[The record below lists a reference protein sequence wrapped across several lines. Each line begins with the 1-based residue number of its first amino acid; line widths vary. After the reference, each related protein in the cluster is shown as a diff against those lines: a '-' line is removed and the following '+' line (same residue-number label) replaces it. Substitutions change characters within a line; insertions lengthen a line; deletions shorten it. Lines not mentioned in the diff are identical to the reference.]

1 MHEPAVFE
9 IMFIQGWLGVIVTLI
24 GVVIYIIADA
34 CNSSMPAIN
43 AFVYTRSLFDS
54 AGNFFLT
61 IAVILGWGAFMAL
74 NFVLIGGTS
83 GMQVLV
89 YYDTAQ
95 LLIIL
100 TMMSNVGTWFGF
112 IFMFLGILLY
122 YIYCLDKKKNPCS
135 NDFQR
140 AESSSP
146 RN

>member
-1 MHEPAVFE
+1 
-9 IMFIQGWLGVIVTLI
+9 
-24 GVVIYIIADA
+24 
-34 CNSSMPAIN
+34 MPAIN
-43 AFVYTRSLFDS
+43 AFVYTRAMFDN
-54 AGNFFLT
+54 ATNFFLT
-61 IAVILGWGAFMAL
+61 IAVILGWGVFMAL

-100 TMMSNVGTWFGF
+100 TLLSNTGTWFGF